1 MACPLPHTF
10 DEIQALVTKFID
22 EDIIRQKALMELA
35 VQFDKFDLVFYK
47 GKYHQLRHL
56 ELLGFPLTRVKWLPL
71 IANSLA
77 VSGIVIAEPGV
88 GATTWPAAH
97 MGSSSIGW
105 IVSLIEWN
113 SSVSSMTSS
122 IQSTFSSSNGFNKFQ
137 NLEARVCII
146 TDFTSEITDEELRE
160 FTSEYYI
167 PSALH
172 PVVPQRGLSI
182 ADFPV
187 EKCIAQQKYPFRGK
201 CRLWQF
207 IPHSPLLFPP
217 SMTPLGQN
225 DGIVAKLRSLQCY
238 TENKCLR
245 RWRRCF
251 SGNDALFPW
260 DFAFYTRDGEEPL
273 LESTAG
279 RTMEL
284 VLEQPEAESTDVLAP
299 TPLRSVPGAIV
310 EPPRPDAASVGSSED
325 ADVAEV
331 DSGLKRKRATGDD
344 GAGPSKRVRHVSLGL
359 STSTE
364 EETPDASPTLAAK
377 EVIETPPPNVEA
389 TSDSSAPV
397 THADQPCAVAAA
409 EQWFS
414 NERKECTEDR
424 KISAAGRHRCR
435 CAAEAESRRL
445 WMSKRRA
452 AQTLIEYVEELDPP
466 HVVPML
472 TAVGIIEPTERLA
485 CHVHIESQ
493 EVYSPLGMCV
503 KWALARGKAEA
514 VENS

>member
-1 MACPLPHTF
+1 MGFAIGSTIRALETRIDVAMAHS
-10 DEIQALVTKFID
+10 LV
-22 EDIIRQKALMELA
+22 
-35 VQFDKFDLVFYK
+35 
-47 GKYHQLRHL
+47 
-56 ELLGFPLTRVKWLPL
+56 P
-71 IANSLA
+71 
-77 VSGIVIAEPGV
+77 
-88 GATTWPAAH
+88 
-97 MGSSSIGW
+97 
-105 IVSLIEWN
+105 
-113 SSVSSMTSS
+113 
-122 IQSTFSSSNGFNKFQ
+122 
-137 NLEARVCII
+137 
-146 TDFTSEITDEELRE
+146 DEELRE

-377 EVIETPPPNVEA
+377 EVIETPPPNPLPRLVPRCLRVCQWIRLMGEFDHGTGVSRISRA
-389 TSDSSAPV
+389 QWRQLSNGFLMNAKSVQKIERSVLLEDTG
-397 THADQPCAVAAA
+397 ADAQLR
-409 EQWFS
+409 QS
-414 NERKECTEDR
+414 LER
-424 KISAAGRHRCR
+424 GVG
-435 CAAEAESRRL
+435 L